1 MSGRLPLVTKAL
13 LPHTQ
18 PSTILFRAHTIII
31 IGPLGHNSVRN
42 TSPALVV
49 RGETANVTR
58 SIMHTFSPEKVC
70 GIRWENLPFF
80 MTNQACTPTPLDP
93 LALWPLESNCPAILQ
108 RCLRRPEQQQLAG
121 GHLSPFRARASD
133 PKKLI
138 DDGLVDN
145 LGLQALEC
153 GDFNDLD

>member
-18 PSTILFRAHTIII
+18 TSTILFRAHTIII

-58 SIMHTFSPEKVC
+58 SIMHTFSPEQVQPYFVFK
-70 GIRWENLPFF
+70 G
-80 MTNQACTPTPLDP
+80 
-93 LALWPLESNCPAILQ
+93 
-108 RCLRRPEQQQLAG
+108 QQVGNSTRQMN
-121 GHLSPFRARASD
+121 SISSRE
-133 PKKLI
+133 I
-138 DDGLVDN
+138 
-145 LGLQALEC
+145 
-153 GDFNDLD
+153 

>member
-18 PSTILFRAHTIII
+18 TSTILFRAHTIII

-58 SIMHTFSPEKVC
+58 SIIHTFSPEQVVLEYYISRVC
-70 GIRWENLPFF
+70 G
-80 MTNQACTPTPLDP
+80 
-93 LALWPLESNCPAILQ
+93 
-108 RCLRRPEQQQLAG
+108 AG
-121 GHLSPFRARASD
+121 ARGAGHTVHSVADVATVR
-133 PKKLI
+133 
-138 DDGLVDN
+138 
-145 LGLQALEC
+145 
-153 GDFNDLD
+153 